1 MALWYA
7 TRATGVVALVL
18 MTATV
23 VLGVAGTARFA
34 PRGLPRVVSAGLHR
48 NLSLLV
54 VGFVSLHVL
63 TTVADSYTNI
73 ALSSVIIPFNSDYRR
88 LWLGLG
94 TIAFDLLMA
103 VTLTSLLRDRL
114 SLRVWRAVHWLAYA
128 CWPIALW
135 HGLGTGTDSRLPWL
149 LALDVLCVAAV
160 AAAVW
165 WRLSLVPDGLG
176 RTTALTGLAL
186 LPVVTAIFV
195 FAGPLQP
202 GWSRR
207 AGTPTALLGSSSAAT
222 SATGPAATPTV
233 AAATGSA
240 VSYAGRVT
248 RSRQGGRVTIT
259 VRART
264 AANRPVTIVLR
275 GRPDGTGISMSSGT
289 VRLGRAAGQPA
300 EQGPVTALAGSRL
313 TAALD
318 GPREQQASLTLIISG
333 RRASGQLRLR
343 GSS

>member
-1 MALWYA
+1 MVLWYA

-34 PRGLPRVVSAGLHR
+34 APGLPRVVSAGLHR

-73 ALSSVIIPFNSDYRR
+73 GLSSVIIPFNSDYRR

-94 TIAFDLLMA
+94 TVAFDLLLA

-114 SLRVWRAVHWLAYA
+114 SYRAWRAVHWLAYG

-135 HGLGTGTDSRLPWL
+135 HGLGTGTDARLPWL
-149 LALDVLCVAAV
+149 LALDALCVAAV
-160 AAAVW
+160 VAAVC
-165 WRLSLVPDGLG
+165 WRLSLSPAGPG
-176 RTTALTGLAL
+176 RAAGLTGMAL
-186 LPVVTAIFV
+186 LTAATVIFV

-207 AGTPTALLGSSSAAT
+207 AGTPPPVFSRAVPASPVSA
-222 SATGPAATPTV
+222 GV
-233 AAATGSA
+233 RGE
-240 VSYAGRVT
+240 GR
-248 RSRQGGRVTIT
+248 
-259 VRART
+259 
-264 AANRPVTIVLR
+264 
-275 GRPDGTGISMSSGT
+275 
-289 VRLGRAAGQPA
+289 
-300 EQGPVTALAGSRL
+300 
-313 TAALD
+313 
-318 GPREQQASLTLIISG
+318 
-333 RRASGQLRLR
+333 
-343 GSS
+343 

>member
-23 VLGVAGTARFA
+23 VLGVAGTARFSA
-34 PRGLPRVVSAGLHR
+34 AGLPRVVSAGLHR

-73 ALSSVIIPFNSDYRR
+73 GLSSVIIPFNSDYRR

-94 TIAFDLLMA
+94 TIAFDLLLA

-114 SLRVWRAVHWLAYA
+114 SYRAWRAVHWAAYA

-165 WRLSLVPDGLG
+165 WRLSLAPDSFG
-176 RTTALTGLAL
+176 RGAALTGLAL
-186 LPVVTAIFV
+186 VPVVTAIFV
-195 FAGPLQP
+195 FVGPLQP

-207 AGTPTALLGSSSAAT
+207 AGTPTVGSSSAAT
-222 SATGPAATPTV
+222 SASGPAATPTV
-233 AAATGSA
+233 AAATGTA
-240 VSYAGRVT
+240 VRYSGQVT
-248 RSRQGGRVTIT
+248 RSEQAGRVTIT
-259 VRART
+259 VRGRT
-264 AANRPVTIVLR
+264 AGNRPVTIVLR
-275 GRPDGTGISMSSGT
+275 GRPDGSGIAMSSGT

-300 EQGPVTALAGSRL
+300 EHGPVTALAGSRL
-313 TAALD
+313 SALLD
-318 GPREQQASLTLIISG
+318 GPREQQASLTLVISG
-333 RRASGQLRLR
+333 RRASGQLSLR
-343 GSS
+343 VGS